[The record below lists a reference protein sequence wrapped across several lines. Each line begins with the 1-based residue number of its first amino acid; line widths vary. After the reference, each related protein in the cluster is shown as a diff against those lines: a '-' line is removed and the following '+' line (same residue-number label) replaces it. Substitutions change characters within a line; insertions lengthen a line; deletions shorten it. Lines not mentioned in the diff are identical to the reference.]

1 MGRKG
6 TSTLIVP
13 WVSVLVE
20 TVYGGR
26 CAPKRCPMH
35 LVADGIWSTMAV
47 VVFFQAVCCIHKNSQ
62 LSFCV
67 KEVVSFSLNFF
78 VLMRVAGEHL

>member
-1 MGRKG
+1 
-6 TSTLIVP
+6 
-13 WVSVLVE
+13 
-20 TVYGGR
+20 
-26 CAPKRCPMH
+26 MH